1 MRQIFCNC
9 KTEAMMKVLGRMR
22 MLAISGVN
30 KSTASRVMK
39 SIFDSELRAIAS
51 LIAIA
56 VTAFLD
62 KSPIKRVASSKA
74 EFSVEDL
81 SKEPLLVEGQKLR
94 DDIGG
99 NLFRTSS
106 GKKVLI
112 LSKGKL
118 CPKNSL
124 IWITVVRF

>member
-1 MRQIFCNC
+1 
-9 KTEAMMKVLGRMR
+9 MKVLGRMR

-74 EFSVEDL
+74 EFSVGDL